1 MKVSQ
6 YRSVYEEI
14 ELTAE
19 TVNDITIKRLQM
31 LVSPGEYLREEKGKI
46 VLKQDDPG
54 WRHGSISEEV
64 VREATELD
72 IAVFKVLTA
81 LRKKDK

>member
-1 MKVSQ
+1 MKVLQ

-14 ELTAE
+14 NLTEE
-19 TVNDITIKRLQM
+19 TVNEITIKRLQM
-31 LVSPGEYLREEKGKI
+31 LVSPGEYLRTENGKTL
-46 VLKQDDPG
+46 LKQDDPG
-54 WRHGSISEEV
+54 WRHGSVSEEV

-72 IAVFKVLTA
+72 IAVFKVLTV